1 MTVFIKSLFYGTKQE
16 TTPVCCVSIKR
27 EREESLSVLLESKV
41 FVEITSS
48 GHPSKPRYHTFNK
61 SRHQTLLLLFTK
73 Q

>member
-1 MTVFIKSLFYGTKQE
+1 MFIKSLFYGTKQE

-27 EREESLSVLLESKV
+27 EREERLSVLLESKV
-41 FVEITSS
+41 FVEITS
-48 GHPSKPRYHTFNK
+48 GHPSKPKYHTFNK